1 MGAFLATLVAAAVF
15 SPTSRDSVNPFA
27 SAATQA
33 LVERAMARQRAQDS
47 VVTDYAASLR
57 YRLTLSMGRR
67 RWGRSAPAAVE
78 EQEARVTWAVPN
90 NLRVDIIGRR
100 AESNNQELQLRSVW
114 DRPWFVARGLTD
126 SIRLFSDD
134 FPAIAP
140 LHPLASSGPQW
151 YRYDLVDS
159 LRVTLPTGRRVMLLA
174 VDVTPAREGQS
185 LVVGRLWLD
194 AETAETVRFS
204 FRYVG
209 TSQWVALEGET
220 RKDSSSSRRAN
231 RLVSRLLTLDADLE
245 YSLQEGRYWM
255 PYRQV
260 LSGRVSIPFAGDLV
274 IPFEAVTTFRD
285 YEINTGRQPVF
296 SLPLPDSTL
305 SKDSLRALVKLRQ
318 DTLRRARRNGEV
330 PDSLWA
336 RDYAAVWTGG
346 RFEIHRAPADSLAA
360 FNAWGDSLTLAA
372 NPDAAAQQREV
383 EGELSRM
390 AQQLPSGLTGEK
402 PVRFT
407 YQRTA
412 DAFGF
417 NRVQGY
423 SLGAGIGVRLP
434 WWSFTNLYGTVRYG
448 FSDGRVAG
456 RLGVVRNGPG
466 WKLTVDGY
474 YDILDQDPVSPG
486 RNLVNSFNAIFTAHD
501 NADYMLGGGGGA
513 NLSVPLSDR
522 LDVRVGAKVEW
533 QGTVVTETGSG
544 VNDFLGGSGDM
555 PPNAPVTEGTFAG
568 GSVALHQGGPV
579 GWTLTADVLGGAGTV
594 TGRAWGDLRLSVG
607 SSAGATL
614 RVKTGVATSP
624 VLPQMEFRAGGINT
638 VRGYQYGTQRGA
650 AFWTAQADV
659 TPFAGPVRPVL
670 FIDAGWA
677 GGVSDYFGGPPLVGG
692 GIGLSIYSKLFR
704 TGIIRF
710 DLSRALTQRDT
721 PGNSALRFDVI
732 LTAVR

>member
-1 MGAFLATLVAAAVF
+1 MGAFLATLIASAVL
-15 SPTSRDSVNPFA
+15 SPTSRDTVSPFA

-33 LVERAMARQRAQDS
+33 LVERAMARQRTQDS
-47 VVTDYAASLR
+47 LVTDYTASLR
-57 YRLTLSMGRR
+57 YRLTVSMGRR

-78 EQEARVTWAVPN
+78 EQEARVTWAAPN
-90 NLRVDIIGRR
+90 NLVVDIIGRR
-100 AESNNQELQLRSVW
+100 EQSSNQELKLQSIW

-140 LHPLASSGPQW
+140 LHPLAAEGPRW

-159 LRVTLPTGRRVMLLA
+159 LRVTLPDGRRVLLLA
-174 VDVTPAREGQS
+174 VDIAPAREGQS
-185 LVVGRLWLD
+185 LVVGKLWLD
-194 AETAETVRFS
+194 AETAETVRFA

-209 TSQWVALEGET
+209 TSQWVVPEGET

-231 RLVSRLLTLDADLE
+231 KLVSRLLTLDADLE
-245 YSLQEGRYWM
+245 YSLQDGRYWM

-285 YEINTGRQPVF
+285 YDINTGRQPVF

-305 SKDSLRALVKLRQ
+305 SKDSLKALLKLRQ
-318 DTLRRARRNGEV
+318 DSLNQARRKGEV

-336 RDYAAVWTGG
+336 RDYTAAWAGG
-346 RFEIHRAPADSLAA
+346 RYEIHRAPADSLALYQD
-360 FNAWGDSLTLAA
+360 WGDSLTLAA
-372 NPDAAAQQREV
+372 NPDAMAQQREV
-383 EGELSRM
+383 EADLSRM
-390 AQQLPSGLTGEK
+390 AQHLPSDLTGEK

-407 YQRTA
+407 YERTS
-412 DAFGF
+412 DVFGF

-423 SLGAGIGVRLP
+423 ALGAGIGVRLP
-434 WWSFTNLYGTVRYG
+434 WWNFTNLYGTVRYG
-448 FSDGRVAG
+448 FSDETVTG

-474 YDILDQDPVSPG
+474 YDIVDQDPISPG
-486 RNLVNSFNAIFTAHD
+486 RNLINSFNAIFTAHD
-501 NADYMLGGGGGA
+501 YADYMLGGGGSA
-513 NLSVPLSDR
+513 NLNVPLSDR
-522 LDVRVGAKVEW
+522 LDLRVGAKVEW
-533 QGTVVTETGSG
+533 EGTVVTETGSG
-544 VNDFLGGSGDM
+544 VNEFLGGSGDM
-555 PPNAPVTEGTFAG
+555 PPNAPVTEGTFTG

-594 TGRAWGDLRLSVG
+594 TGRAWGDLRLG
-607 SSAGATL
+607 IGQSAGATFRL
-614 RVKTGVATSP
+614 KSGVATSP

-638 VRGYQYGTQRGA
+638 VRGFTYGTQRGA
-650 AFWTAQADV
+650 AFWSAQADL
-659 TPFAGPVRPVL
+659 TPLAGPVRPVL

-677 GGVSDYFGGPPLVGG
+677 GDASDYFGGPPLVGG

-721 PGNSALRFDVI
+721 PGNSAFRFDVI